1 MEQILVEVML
11 EHMENKE
18 VICDSWHGFTKDKL
32 YLTNLVTFSDGVTVV
47 NEGRATDSIYLELC
61 KALDTVIHDVLVSKL
76 ERCIWQMDTQ

>member
-1 MEQILVEVML
+1 M
-11 EHMENKE
+11 
-18 VICDSWHGFTKDKL
+18 
-32 YLTNLVTFSDGVTVV
+32 TFSDGVTVLV